1 MALQFTPSDE
11 KKSDVIPAEAT
22 VVDTSEAS
30 KELNLKIT
38 EPQTYSIIDTA
49 NELKQELASSEEID
63 KLVSTINAND
73 PNSIITFGNQVAE
86 EISKASDQVLN
97 SMNMTQLDDS
107 SELLNALKNIMDQF
121 DVKELTEEKKAGF
134 FANLRKQL
142 DKILAKYHTMG
153 EEVDKIYV
161 QLKQYE
167 SEISQSNIKLETMY
181 NANIEYYKE
190 LLKYI
195 MAGEQACKEL
205 DQYIED
211 FKVKV
216 QNNPDSGTAAMDLQT
231 LEQTRSIMEQRVMDL
246 KIAKN
251 ELMQFVAGVVMLAV
265 GLYIFSQKV
274 IVFSGYGF
282 FFLGGGRFSSGL
294 IIIPLIIGIVWMFM
308 TGACFASKVFTA
320 LSVLLIIVSVIMS
333 THIHL
338 SVMTLYEWIL
348 LLVLIFGGAGL
359 VGKVLFSGSG
369 TSYREKKASGKDKN
383 KGYKDTFSNGK
394 SIDDEIEKMKK
405 NIK

>member
-1 MALQFTPSDE
+1 MQRFVLVRHEIFC
-11 KKSDVIPAEAT
+11 
-22 VVDTSEAS
+22 
-30 KELNLKIT
+30 IT
-38 EPQTYSIIDTA
+38 GRIERRG
-49 NELKQELASSEEID
+49 
-63 KLVSTINAND
+63 KLMKD
-73 PNSIITFGNQVAE
+73 
-86 EISKASDQVLN
+86 
-97 SMNMTQLDDS
+97 
-107 SELLNALKNIMDQF
+107 
-121 DVKELTEEKKAGF
+121 
-134 FANLRKQL
+134 
-142 DKILAKYHTMG
+142 
-153 EEVDKIYV
+153 
-161 QLKQYE
+161 
-167 SEISQSNIKLETMY
+167 
-181 NANIEYYKE
+181 
-190 LLKYI
+190 
-195 MAGEQACKEL
+195 
-205 DQYIED
+205 
-211 FKVKV
+211 
-216 QNNPDSGTAAMDLQT
+216 
-231 LEQTRSIMEQRVMDL
+231 
-246 KIAKN
+246 AKN

-265 GLYIFSQKV
+265 GLY

-383 KGYKDTFSNGK
+383 KDYKDTFSNGK

>member
-1 MALQFTPSDE
+1 MQRFVLVRYEIFC
-11 KKSDVIPAEAT
+11 
-22 VVDTSEAS
+22 
-30 KELNLKIT
+30 IT
-38 EPQTYSIIDTA
+38 GRIERRG
-49 NELKQELASSEEID
+49 
-63 KLVSTINAND
+63 KLMKD
-73 PNSIITFGNQVAE
+73 
-86 EISKASDQVLN
+86 
-97 SMNMTQLDDS
+97 
-107 SELLNALKNIMDQF
+107 
-121 DVKELTEEKKAGF
+121 
-134 FANLRKQL
+134 
-142 DKILAKYHTMG
+142 
-153 EEVDKIYV
+153 
-161 QLKQYE
+161 
-167 SEISQSNIKLETMY
+167 
-181 NANIEYYKE
+181 
-190 LLKYI
+190 
-195 MAGEQACKEL
+195 
-205 DQYIED
+205 
-211 FKVKV
+211 
-216 QNNPDSGTAAMDLQT
+216 
-231 LEQTRSIMEQRVMDL
+231 
-246 KIAKN
+246 AKN

-359 VGKVLFSGSG
+359 VGKVLLSGSG
-369 TSYREKKASGKDKN
+369 TSYGEKKASGKDKN